1 MSGHCD
7 LTLASRDYGLHN
19 PATTLAGSLY
29 ALCLDGAKAG
39 LVFRLHRS
47 EVEQKLKLKAVERP
61 PLSAASSNSSDD
73 ADDRSSGQLARR
85 HRSKA
90 PTPPILPESMVE
102 FDDFQA
108 DDDDASLCDFFI
120 DDDLAEQWRADDDY
134 DADEQEDVGSDTDSD
149 VSSTQLS
156 QAYNK
161 MMSQESTDGHMLV
174 DSDHEHPVTTAR
186 RSRRLQSKRR
196 SAEEPISQV
205 MQTLDQSQRDQSSQ
219 KAMVSGSTLL
229 RSFKGEVR
237 LTLCNRC

>member
-1 MSGHCD
+1 M
-7 LTLASRDYGLHN
+7 HN
-19 PATTLAGSLY
+19 PGTALAGLLY
-29 ALCLDGAKAG
+29 AICLDASKAG

-61 PLSAASSNSSDD
+61 PLSAASSNSSND
-73 ADDRSSGQLARR
+73 ADDRSSSQLARR

-134 DADEQEDVGSDTDSD
+134 DADEQEDGGSDTDSD
-149 VSSTQLS
+149 ASSTQLS

-161 MMSQESTDGHMLV
+161 MMSQESTDSHMLV
-174 DSDHEHPVTTAR
+174 DSDHEHPVSTAR
-186 RSRRLQSKRR
+186 RSQRLRSKRQI
-196 SAEEPISQV
+196 AEEPISQV
-205 MQTLDQSQRDQSSQ
+205 MKTLDQSQRDQSTQ
-219 KAMVSGSTLL
+219 KVLVSGSTLL

-237 LTLCNRC
+237 LTPCNRC